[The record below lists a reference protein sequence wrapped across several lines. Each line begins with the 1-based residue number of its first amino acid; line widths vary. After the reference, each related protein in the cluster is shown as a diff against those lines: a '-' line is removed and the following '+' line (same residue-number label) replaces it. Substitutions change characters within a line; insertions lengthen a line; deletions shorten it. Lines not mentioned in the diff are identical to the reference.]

1 MQDGSVTVGRR
12 KRGPDV
18 WCFRWREGGPDGR
31 RIHRRIVLGT
41 ADDLKGIASA
51 RKAVVGLRREINL
64 NDVRIRR
71 ESITLADLSRHFQ
84 QQELADRN
92 LRIAYSTKKAYA
104 GYLEKWIEPRWGEY
118 SLLEI
123 RAVEVESWLK
133 SLNRAP
139 GTRCK
144 IRNVMSLLFNHGR
157 RHDLCDRNPIQ
168 WVRQSAKRRATPDIL
183 TRDEVQGLLAS
194 LRFRE
199 RTLVLLAVTTGLRRS
214 ELFALKWKDVDFDSK
229 QIYVTRSI
237 VQNVVGICKT
247 ETSQK
252 PVPAHDDLVEALREW
267 QSQTPY
273 QSSESWVFASPVS
286 QGRWPYLAQQ
296 IMRHHILPVVRK
308 TGRHETNRLAHFS
321 PYLFHTS
328 SIYRCRTEDYAG
340 AAAPLDNSRNA
351 RYLHAGRY
359 NRQAQCAT
367 SRRLAVVPRKSATNL
382 SPAWVDPISCTYFVP
397 FCAHGKMEHFR

>member
-1 MQDGSVTVGRR
+1 MQDGSVTVERR

-92 LRIAYSTKKAYA
+92 LRIAHSTKKAYA
-104 GYLEKWIEPRWGEY
+104 GYLEKWIEPRWSEY

-139 GTRCK
+139 RTRCK

-214 ELFALKWKDVDFDSK
+214 ELFALKWKDVHFGSK

-286 QGRWPYLAQQ
+286 QGRSPYLAQQ

-308 TGRHETNRLAHFS
+308 LGITKRLGWHTFRHTYSTLLRSTGAELKIMQELLRHSTIRV
-321 PYLFHTS
+321 T
-328 SIYRCRTEDYAG
+328 
-340 AAAPLDNSRNA
+340 LDTYTQAVTTDKRNA
-351 RYLHAGRY
+351 
-359 NRQAQCAT
+359 QQ
-367 SRRLAVVPRKSATNL
+367 AVVSLLFPEKAQLT
-382 SPAWVDPISCTYFVP
+382 
-397 FCAHGKMEHFR
+397 